1 MRLRGLPVPA
11 FLVLGLQKYATVPG
25 FIMQALGVELRS
37 SVCKANTLP
46 TKPSPAYMRTSAHAK
61 TCTHTHVHITH
72 TGKIEEEKEEKDEEQ
87 EEEDKREGEITH
99 MPVK

>member
-25 FIMQALGVELRS
+25 FVTQALGVELRS

-46 TKPSPAYMRTSAHAK
+46 TKTSSAYMRTSTRAK
-61 TCTHTHVHITH
+61 TCTHTRAYHTH
-72 TGKIEEEKEEKDEEQ
+72 MKEEEKEEKDEEQ
-87 EEEDKREGEITH
+87 EEENKREGEITH